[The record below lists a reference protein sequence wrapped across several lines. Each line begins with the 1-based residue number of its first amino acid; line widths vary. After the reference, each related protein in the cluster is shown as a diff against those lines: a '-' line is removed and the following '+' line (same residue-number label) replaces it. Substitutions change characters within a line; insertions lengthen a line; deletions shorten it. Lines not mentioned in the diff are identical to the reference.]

1 MKRTWAPAWWQRL
14 RSLGSNLSPNIWV
27 QIGVS
32 ALGGFYRNGLVAV
45 WQPFVL
51 YLGGSV
57 TLLGLLESLG
67 GWGGLIS
74 SGMQL
79 LGGWLADRLGRR
91 PVVILSSV
99 LTALAM
105 LHYTLAAALHCWP
118 LLIPGVVFAG
128 MGLVG
133 RAASNSLT
141 AESVREENRGL
152 AYSLPMFAYIAPG
165 VVSSVIAG
173 QVTERWK
180 YLPVVLACTI
190 LEGLVLLI
198 LVRFLRETRRAE
210 DRRGR
215 PPGERFDLRGTL
227 RGVRRLLWL
236 LVPLAGDS
244 FSWGIALSLLFGI
257 LKDRYDFSDGQLG
270 WINAFFSLSWAIAQ
284 IPVGRLVDRHGCK
297 RFLLVSEVM
306 SAGCIVLLIFW
317 PTFLGVSIAYALLGV
332 TAALW
337 VPALLKMIAGSVS
350 EKTRGMVMGLVFT
363 VQGLGRFPSPMLAAW
378 LYSTWGYT
386 MPLLAGLGG
395 ACVVI
400 VLIAV
405 LVRDPPANAPAAG
418 G

>member
-1 MKRTWAPAWWQRL
+1 MNLPRAPVPRPRL
-14 RSLGSNLSPNIWV
+14 REGESSLRRNIRV
-27 QIGVS
+27 QV
-32 ALGGFYRNGLVAV
+32 AVAVLGGFYRNGLVAV

-67 GWGGLIS
+67 GWGGLVS

-91 PVVILSSV
+91 PVMILSSA

-118 LLIPGVVFAG
+118 LLVPGVLLAG

-133 RAASNSLT
+133 RAASNSLI
-141 AESVREENRGL
+141 AESVGEEERGL

-165 VVSSVIAG
+165 ALSSVVAG
-173 QVTERWK
+173 QVTEHWK
-180 YLPVVLACTI
+180 YLPVVLACTV
-190 LEGLVLLI
+190 LEGLVLVI
-198 LVRFLRETRRAE
+198 LVRFLRETRRPE

-215 PPGERFDLRGTL
+215 PPGERFDLRSGL
-227 RGVRRLLWL
+227 RGLRRLLWL

-257 LKDRYDFSDGQLG
+257 LKDRYAFSDGQLG
-270 WINAFFSLSWAIAQ
+270 WINACYSLSWAVAQ

-297 RFLLVSEVM
+297 RFLLASEIM
-306 SAGCIVLLIFW
+306 SAGCIVLLILW
-317 PTFLGVSIAYALLGV
+317 PTFLGVSVAYGLLGF

-337 VPALLKMIAGSVS
+337 VPAMLKLIAGTVS
-350 EKTRGMVMGLVFT
+350 EKMRGMVMGLVFT
-363 VQGLGRFPSPMLAAW
+363 VQGLARFPSPMLAAW
-378 LYSTWGYT
+378 LYSTLGYT
-386 MPLLAGLGG
+386 MPLLAGLTG
-395 ACVVI
+395 ACGVI

-405 LVRDPPANAPAAG
+405 LVRDPPGKAG
-418 G
+418 EGGG

>member
-1 MKRTWAPAWWQRL
+1 MRQARSLAWWQRIKGW
-14 RSLGSNLSPNIWV
+14 GSSLSPNIWV

-67 GWGGLIS
+67 GWGGLVS

-91 PVVILSSV
+91 PVIILSSV

-141 AESVREENRGL
+141 AESVPEERRGL

-165 VVSSVIAG
+165 VISSVIAG

-180 YLPVVLACTI
+180 YLPVVLACTVM
-190 LEGLVLLI
+190 EGLVLLI
-198 LVRFLRETRRAE
+198 LVRFLRETRRRE

-215 PPGERFDLRGTL
+215 PAGERFDLRGGL
-227 RGVRRLLWL
+227 RGLRRLLWL
-236 LVPLAGDS
+236 LVPLAGDA
-244 FSWGIALSLLFGI
+244 FSWGMALSLLFGI
-257 LKDRYDFSDGQLG
+257 LKDRYDFSDGELG
-270 WINAFFSLSWAIAQ
+270 WINAFFSLSWALAQ
-284 IPVGRLVDRHGCK
+284 IPVGRLVDRYGCK
-297 RFLLVSEVM
+297 RFLLVSEM
-306 SAGCIVLLIFW
+306 LSAGGIVLLILW
-317 PTFLGVSIAYALLGV
+317 PTFAGVSIAYALLGF

-337 VPALLKMIAGSVS
+337 VPALLKLIAGTVS

-363 VQGLGRFPSPMLAAW
+363 VQGLARFPSPLLAAW
-378 LYSTWGYT
+378 LYNTWGYT
-386 MPLLAGLGG
+386 MPLLAGLSG

-405 LVRDPPANAPAAG
+405 LVREPSVNAPVSDG
-418 G
+418 